1 MTWGKSPPDTCSATS
16 GFEFLFANI
25 CGRRRVY
32 RRSPWLA
39 AVPPAPC
46 ESPPCRE
53 HLVGACRPWA
63 QYFIS
68 GVWVNMTQRLV
79 VKGCKQ
85 HRAGG
90 ITRAFR
96 ASRQFFRSMFANAWN
111 KAREAAASVK
121 EGVADAATKAKEAA
135 MGPQREIATP
145 TTIVC
150 DESLP
155 DSEIR
160 VNLQK
165 KLEELGE
172 RQRPSIRPVLFR
184 LLPPFA

>member
-1 MTWGKSPPDTCSATS
+1 M
-16 GFEFLFANI
+16 
-25 CGRRRVY
+25 
-32 RRSPWLA
+32 
-39 AVPPAPC
+39 
-46 ESPPCRE
+46 
-53 HLVGACRPWA
+53 
-63 QYFIS
+63 
-68 GVWVNMTQRLV
+68 MQRLV

-172 RQRPSIRPVLFR
+172 RQRPSIRLVSSAAAFFLMLAPILAGEFPITDAELEAAVENMR
-184 LLPPFA
+184 C

>member
-1 MTWGKSPPDTCSATS
+1 
-16 GFEFLFANI
+16 
-25 CGRRRVY
+25 
-32 RRSPWLA
+32 
-39 AVPPAPC
+39 
-46 ESPPCRE
+46 
-53 HLVGACRPWA
+53 
-63 QYFIS
+63 
-68 GVWVNMTQRLV
+68 
-79 VKGCKQ
+79 
-85 HRAGG
+85 
-90 ITRAFR
+90 
-96 ASRQFFRSMFANAWN
+96 MFANAWN

-172 RQRPSIRPVLFR
+172 RQRPSIRLVSSAAAFFLMLAPILAGEFPITDAELEAAVENMR
-184 LLPPFA
+184 C